1 MAAKDM
7 CLVELEIYL
16 TEKDAIGMDE
26 EWKFFENG
34 RI

>member
-26 EWKFFENG
+26 E
-34 RI
+34 